1 MNVINVASMHI
12 NQLRE
17 LIRFN
22 TNYSDELRV
31 MVHAMLTELVAAP
44 ALAPAHDPAR
54 VPARAPAQVHDPANA
69 PFLNM
74 DRFNANVTLRRPT
87 NRTGIVDLTANVT
100 ANVTAREIQLEQ
112 ARRARVTQA
121 HAQAPANLT
130 RMATNANAVAGRT
143 AVGRMATNANANANA
158 RQPALPAKCAR
169 KPCTKYSELKLN
181 EPSQSDCA
189 ICRDVPLLKNMY
201 TTDCHHTYCITCFD
215 QWETHCIQTTAKRA
229 SCPLC
234 RADAPKLTS
243 YLPRKSNRV
252 VA

>member
-31 MVHAMLTELVAAP
+31 MVHAMLTELVADT
-44 ALAPAHDPAR
+44 ALAPAHVH

-100 ANVTAREIQLEQ
+100 ANVTAREIQLDQ
-112 ARRARVTQA
+112 ARRARAGPATQDA
-121 HAQAPANLT
+121 RELSNRIAVFT
-130 RMATNANAVAGRT
+130 NAVAGRT
-143 AVGRMATNANANANA
+143 AVGRMATNANTNANR